1 MKNTPSLFLRFAT
14 LLLWLFMAVGLASA
28 GLWWSMNPERG
39 ARWAQ
44 RVIDERFPDVA
55 RISPQELNAR
65 LRTPPHGG
73 TPPLLID
80 VRTPE
85 EQEVSTLRGARRVE
99 PDATAGTVL
108 EGVDAEQPVVLYCT
122 GGFRAA
128 EMAQRLMQAGHT
140 NVSNL
145 EGGIVGW
152 ANAGFPVEKDGVVV
166 SKVHPYSLL
175 FSRMV
180 KQQQEGVAEAER

>member
-1 MKNTPSLFLRFAT
+1 MKNTPSLFRRFAT

-128 EMAQRLMQAGHT
+128 EMAQRLMQDT
-140 NVSNL
+140 L
-145 EGGIVGW
+145 GGSTYATLQARAAMVRNIDAWYEAFDVKPG
-152 ANAGFPVEKDGVVV
+152 EKLYLKPDDR
-166 SKVHPYSLL
+166 LTL
-175 FSRMV
+175 W
-180 KQQQEGVAEAER
+180 